1 MGKKMRQDS
10 SDELISSSLNSRAW
24 TESCSAVFYDNEVAV
39 RLGSCNS
46 LVLFGQVG
54 MIETM
59 TVIFGIK
66 ERLVLYGASGMSG
79 IAARY
84 TGLSLQRLTETV
96 CPQCGLLM

>member
-1 MGKKMRQDS
+1 MSPELCGGFVDEVRVMRQDS

-24 TESCSAVFYDNEVAV
+24 TGSCSAVFYDNEVAV
-39 RLGSCNS
+39 RLGVCNS
-46 LVLFGQVG
+46 LVLFGQEFG

-59 TVIFGIK
+59 TVIFGMK

-84 TGLSLQRLTETV
+84 TGLRL
-96 CPQCGLLM
+96 CND